1 MKPKSLRACVQRM
14 LPEIETMLV
23 MGTTREDIYTEVCQR
38 YGLDKTTIRNFDTAL
53 YRARKT
59 AKKIDNVLH
68 YTDENEEIGQPEP
81 RGIPDKKFFDEVNA
95 FYPKQFNTKY
105 K

>member
-68 YTDENEEIGQPEP
+68 YTDENEEIG
-81 RGIPDKKFFDEVNA
+81 
-95 FYPKQFNTKY
+95 
-105 K
+105 